1 MKRCIKKCASL
12 AFWMTLGLIA
22 SAFIGSLVGQ
32 IYNLL
37 YKNFPDAFP
46 LYNAVFDKEQYV
58 ALTHAMAIITV
69 SLTLILTA
77 YIAGRYNND
86 RFEYIITKTDGFYK
100 IRDILKTYVCIF
112 GIGDVI
118 SSVICGTLFTLPI
131 YFIPTQ
137 FFSSGSPIAEFLEPM
152 KTLTE
157 ALGAV
162 GSPIYASLFLI
173 FSHAITLP
181 LVLKYYRAKWLTG
194 FSEGGI

>member
-1 MKRCIKKCASL
+1 MKRCVKKTVSL
-12 AFWMTLGLIA
+12 TLWMVLGLIA

-37 YKNFPDAFP
+37 YKFFPDTFP

-58 ALTHAMAIITV
+58 AFTHAVAIITV
-69 SLTLILTA
+69 SLTLILTV

-86 RFEYIITKTDGFYK
+86 RFEYIITKTDGLYRISDVF
-100 IRDILKTYVCIF
+100 KTYICIF
-112 GIGDVI
+112 GISDAS
-118 SSVICGTLFTLPI
+118 SSVFCGTVFTVSV

-137 FFSSGSPIAEFLEPM
+137 FFSSGSHVAEFLLPT

-162 GSPIYASLFLI
+162 GSPIYASLFLL

-194 FSEGGI
+194 FAEGTI

>member
-137 FFSSGSPIAEFLEPM
+137 FFSSGSPISEFLEPM